1 MSKIGR
7 KPIEL
12 SSATV
17 QVNGNTLVISG
28 QKGKLTHELPDV
40 ITAEQE
46 GKVLSLKLKQDTE
59 ANRMV
64 WGLHRALLANKV
76 YGVEK
81 GFEKIV
87 RIIGLGFK
95 GQLTGNKFVFSL
107 GYSHKIDYVLPS
119 GVTAEV
125 DKTGQILTLRSI
137 EKDKLGGACDAIRS
151 FRPPEPYKGTG
162 IVRDGEV
169 VRRKAGK
176 TKAKAK

>member
-7 KPIEL
+7 KPIAL
-12 SSATV
+12 SSAIV
-17 QVNGNTLVISG
+17 QVTGNTLVISG
-28 QKGKLTHELPDV
+28 QKGKFTHELPGA
-40 ITAEQE
+40 ITVEQE
-46 GKVLSLKLKQDTE
+46 AKALKLCIKEDTV

-64 WGLHRALLANKV
+64 WGLHRALVANKV
-76 YGVEK
+76 QGVET
-81 GFEKIV
+81 GFEKII
-87 RIIGLGFK
+87 RIVGLGFK

-107 GYSHKIDYVLPS
+107 GYSHKIDYVLPN

-125 DKTGQILTLRSI
+125 DKSGQILTLKSI
-137 EKDKLGGACDAIRS
+137 DKDLLGGACDTIRS

-162 IVRDGEV
+162 IIRDGEI